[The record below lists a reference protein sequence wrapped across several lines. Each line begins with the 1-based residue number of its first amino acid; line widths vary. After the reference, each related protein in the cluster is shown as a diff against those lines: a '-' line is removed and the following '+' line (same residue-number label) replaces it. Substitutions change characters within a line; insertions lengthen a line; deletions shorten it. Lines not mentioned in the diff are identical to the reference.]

1 MLFLIN
7 RDKHF
12 FINSTMLTRADIKNG
27 FKRQIM
33 EVNIEKNYIFMF
45 INLTILSD
53 WSAVKKLN
61 HP

>member
-1 MLFLIN
+1 
-7 RDKHF
+7 
-12 FINSTMLTRADIKNG
+12 MLTRADIKNG

-53 WSAVKKLN
+53 WSAVKN
-61 HP
+61 